1 MASSSQHLTTAA
13 WELKRMRSD
22 LRQMRLSS
30 PGFDWFKPHPAPRSL
45 NGDELVTPWRFAAH
59 FLSEFEIWRS
69 AVQRWETLFGPGRQ
83 PDSWRQPMQR
93 CIRQVQRIL
102 GARGFHQALFAEQ
115 SMRALL
121 SSGEDQPD
129 VGIEGTFT
137 RFMLAQQK
145 VALARII
152 SSAREYEV
160 RLPDLTQDEFEPDT
174 VAEDISPENAFDIPK
189 LLSDQSQLHRY
200 LNKMPP
206 ATKTKLEW
214 HLCQY
219 RAALLQATCLQP
231 DGVRDWP
238 THLLIERSII
248 MKLSKIIAA
257 NPQLGVELNSD
268 LSATV
273 DTLEELISQLGFEG
287 AWEQLTRDEFES
299 LPLPAGRRKEIA
311 VIPNEGRISSS
322 DTVLALFKVAAS
334 KTPATGFRRIMA
346 ELKSDLVR
354 GVPGIKNVIIITDWW
369 NAVVFA
375 EEHSMELNAWRQKG
389 VQMLVLLVSQPG
401 SFLTPLR
408 VWN

>member
-1 MASSSQHLTTAA
+1 MASSSQHLTAA
-13 WELKRMRSD
+13 ARELRRLRSD
-22 LRQMRLSS
+22 LRRMQLSS
-30 PGFDWFKPHPAPRSL
+30 PSFDWSAPHPALITLR
-45 NGDELVTPWRFAAH
+45 NEEKVTPWRFAAH

-69 AVQRWETLFGPGRQ
+69 AVKRWVTLFGPEGE
-83 PDSWRQPMQR
+83 PDYWRITMLR

-115 SMRALL
+115 SMRAVL
-121 SSGEDQPD
+121 SSGEDQPE
-129 VGIEGTFT
+129 VGIEGAFT

-160 RLPDLTQDEFEPDT
+160 RLPDLTREEFEPDT
-174 VAEDISPENAFDIPK
+174 GAEGISPENTFDISK

-231 DGVRDWP
+231 DGARDWP
-238 THLLIERSII
+238 THLLIERYII

-257 NPQLGVELNSD
+257 NPQLGVELSPD

-273 DTLEELISQLGFEG
+273 DTLEELISQLGFDG
-287 AWEQLTRDEFES
+287 AWEQLTSDEFES

-322 DTVLALFKVAAS
+322 DTVLALFKVAGS
-334 KTPATGFRRIMA
+334 KTPATGFRRIMT

-354 GVPGIKNVIIITDWW
+354 GLPGIRNVIIITDWW
-369 NAVVFA
+369 NAAVFA
-375 EEHSMELNAWRQKG
+375 EEQSMELNAWRQKG
-389 VQMLVLLVSQPG
+389 VQILVLLVSQPG

-408 VWN
+408 IWN